1 MDIRDD
7 ENRTTGEPLMAPLE
21 EIERRVYPSRG
32 DGEPM
37 TNPDRGDGLLP
48 DQALPTAV
56 GQPLPAPAP
65 DGFGDGTLDDEARK
79 RR

>member
-1 MDIRDD
+1 
-7 ENRTTGEPLMAPLE
+7 
-21 EIERRVYPSRG
+21 
-32 DGEPM
+32 M
-37 TNPDRGDGLLP
+37 TNPDRQDGLLP